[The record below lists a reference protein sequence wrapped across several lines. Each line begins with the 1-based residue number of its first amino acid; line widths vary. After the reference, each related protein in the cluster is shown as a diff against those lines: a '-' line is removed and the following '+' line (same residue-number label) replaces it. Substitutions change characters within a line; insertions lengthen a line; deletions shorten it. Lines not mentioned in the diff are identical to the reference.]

1 MSKQAEFRYI
11 RFICGGPVVCYPQIR
26 NDRGENLYNFRY
38 PPGAAGNQYH
48 RLDQVQNDVVVDIN
62 SIGISNGRR
71 VMPGFDVVNGNDDWL
86 NDSYNMVFK
95 SDSDQMITVRK
106 YGGQRDGDAAFD
118 GSQKLPEGTQP
129 VQSPTRI

>member
-1 MSKQAEFRYI
+1 VIPNQAK
-11 RFICGGPVVCYPQIR
+11 PVIVLTDKLSPK
-26 NDRGENLYNFRY
+26 N
-38 PPGAAGNQYH
+38 P
-48 RLDQVQNDVVVDIN
+48 VQNDVVVDVN
-62 SIGISNGRR
+62 SIDISNGRR